1 MSLLLR
7 LLLGHMLGDY
17 VFQPLRLVLMKRGG
31 WAGVLLHVTVV
42 VSVTALLLWPVLSYW
57 WYWLWLVFLAIS
69 HAVIDASRALYWSES
84 DRYGLLYLTLD
95 QGLHVGVMA
104 AIAGL
109 TRAAAVRNP
118 ALPTLSTSPSGD
130 ALTLYLIVLIFL
142 LWSVPV
148 LELETVNVF
157 NSGERRVGVAAR
169 DRWLGALE
177 RVGGVAL
184 MLGGLFFLAPLAFVP
199 RIVVQREEW
208 RASPLGHRF
217 FTKTAISFCSAAVCA
232 AVLIRLPFPFG

>member
-7 LLLGHMLGDY
+7 LFLGHMLGDY
-17 VFQPLRLVLMKRGG
+17 VFQPLRLVLMKRSG
-31 WAGVLLHVTVV
+31 WTGVLLHVAVV
-42 VSVTALLLWPVLSYW
+42 VSVTALLLWPVLGHW

-84 DRYGLLYLTLD
+84 DRRGLLYLTLD
-95 QGLHVGVMA
+95 QGLHVAVMV

-109 TRAAAVRNP
+109 TRAAVVGYP
-118 ALPTLSTSPSGD
+118 ALPMLTTSPQGD
-130 ALTLYLIVLIFL
+130 ALTMYLIVFIFL

-148 LELETVNVF
+148 LELETVKAF
-157 NSGERRVGVAAR
+157 HSGERQVGVPAR

-184 MLGGLFFLAPLAFVP
+184 MLSGFLYLAPLAFVP
-199 RIVVQREEW
+199 RIVVQSEDW
-208 RASPLGHRF
+208 RAAPLGHRF
-217 FTKTAISFCSAAVCA
+217 FAKTAVSLCSAVVCA